1 MKRFLLI
8 TMLALIAPT
17 AALAKGASE
26 ATIEGPGLDGTVV
39 IPGDGEGGG
48 TTLGRL
54 VELSGFFPSVFEQTP
69 NPMLDTK
76 PDVELGPRYIV
87 RYVMPGPEGQTSILE
102 QELYPYARPYPV
114 SYTKPGQPF
123 WGATSQDAAARRDG
137 QHTYGGWYVSTA
149 ELTQTL
155 GAIGLPASAPSAHDD
170 GFWTTPSLIG
180 VIAGVGAAV
189 LALAVLIRRTG
200 RRDRNPHRSAW
211 RNSDCAARTRDARS
225 ALASRTVPPNPPKIV
240 M

>member
-26 ATIEGPGLDGTVV
+26 ATIEGPGLDGAVA

-76 PDVELGPRYIV
+76 PDVELGPGYIV

-137 QHTYGGWYVSTA
+137 QHTFGGWYVSTA
-149 ELTQTL
+149 ELKQTL
-155 GAIGLPASAPSAHDD
+155 AAVGLPVQAPAADD
-170 GFWTTPSLIG
+170 GGFWSSTPNVIG
-180 VIAGVGAAV
+180 VIAGIAAAL
-189 LALAVLIRRTG
+189 LALALVFRRTG
-200 RRDRNPHRSAW
+200 KRRPQPA
-211 RNSDCAARTRDARS
+211 
-225 ALASRTVPPNPPKIV
+225 
-240 M
+240 

>member
-1 MKRFLLI
+1 MKRFLVI
-8 TMLALIAPT
+8 ATIALLSPA
-17 AALAKGASE
+17 AALPKGASE
-26 ATIEGPGLDGTVV
+26 ATIEGPGLDGAVT

-76 PDVELGPRYIV
+76 PNVTLGARYVV
-87 RYVMPGPEGQTSILE
+87 RYVMPGPEGQESILV
-102 QELYPYARPYPV
+102 QHVYPYAKPYPV

-137 QHTYGGWYVSTA
+137 QHTFGGWYASTA

-155 GAIGLPASAPSAHDD
+155 AAVGLPARPPSPDD
-170 GFWTTPSLIG
+170 GGFWQDTPSLVG
-180 VIAGVGAAV
+180 VAVGIGAALLV
-189 LALAVLIRRTG
+189 LVVLLRRL
-200 RRDRNPHRSAW
+200 
-211 RNSDCAARTRDARS
+211 TRQRPQPA
-225 ALASRTVPPNPPKIV
+225 
-240 M
+240 